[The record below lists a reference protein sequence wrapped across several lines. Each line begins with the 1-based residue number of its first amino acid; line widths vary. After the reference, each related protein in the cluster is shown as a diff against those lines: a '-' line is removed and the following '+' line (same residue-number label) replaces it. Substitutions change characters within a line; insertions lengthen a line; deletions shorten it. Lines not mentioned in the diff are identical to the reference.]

1 MIPGEAHQVD
11 DVAQQPDEGEDAQ
24 GAIHRRHSSWGMQ
37 ATWQARGT
45 VAPAASIARE
55 HRPDKRHQLV
65 PCGAARAV
73 KAARVLGLAWL
84 AEGGSRGAI
93 YCTRTAPTLD
103 SDDFRRGGSDHLE
116 QLIEV
121 KRLLQDGHR
130 QH

>member
-1 MIPGEAHQVD
+1 MNWLREVQ
-11 DVAQQPDEGEDAQ
+11 EDATRHWRA
-24 GAIHRRHSSWGMQ
+24 GLRAPSKRRVCW
-37 ATWQARGT
+37 
-45 VAPAASIARE
+45 
-55 HRPDKRHQLV
+55 
-65 PCGAARAV
+65 
-73 KAARVLGLAWL
+73 GLAWL